1 MHSYGHRQI
10 PATPAPKK
18 KFPHMNKFVKTG
30 TILMILLTIESHL
43 FAQVKDSTTLKPE
56 KPLKNAIK
64 LNLTT
69 WILYDGFQLNYE
81 RILSPNRSITFFGGP
96 IEFPM
101 PDVIS
106 NSPLVFNGDKT
117 KSGYVFGSEYRF
129 YLSEENKY
137 AAPHGVYLAPFVSF
151 YHFHN
156 TRKGRDTLNQTDAYL
171 GTTMNFFNIGGEI
184 GYQFVI
190 KKRFVIDCV
199 LFGPAISS
207 YYFNV
212 KLEGDPRVHDEQ
224 VQAILDAM
232 KEKFPILKD
241 LSSSE
246 GISTSGVSN
255 FWSLG
260 FRYAIHIGYRF

>member
-1 MHSYGHRQI
+1 M
-10 PATPAPKK
+10 KK
-18 KFPHMNKFVKTG
+18 MVKAG
-30 TILMILLTIESHL
+30 TVFMILFMFESRL
-43 FAQVKDSTTLKPE
+43 NAQVKDSSAIKPE
-56 KPLKNAIK
+56 KELKSTIK
-64 LNLTT
+64 INLTS
-69 WILYDGFQLNYE
+69 WVLYSGFQLNYE
-81 RILSPNRSITFFGGP
+81 RQLSPNRSITFFGGP

-101 PDVIS
+101 PDIIS

-129 YLSEENKY
+129 YLSSENKY

-156 TRKGRDTLNQTDAYL
+156 TRSGRDTLNKTDAYL
-171 GTTMNFFNIGGEI
+171 GTTMNFFNVGGEI

-207 YYFNV
+207 YYFNI
-212 KLEGDPRVHDEQ
+212 KLEGDPRYHDEQ
-224 VQAILDAM
+224 TQAILDAM
-232 KEKFPILKD
+232 KEKFPVLKD